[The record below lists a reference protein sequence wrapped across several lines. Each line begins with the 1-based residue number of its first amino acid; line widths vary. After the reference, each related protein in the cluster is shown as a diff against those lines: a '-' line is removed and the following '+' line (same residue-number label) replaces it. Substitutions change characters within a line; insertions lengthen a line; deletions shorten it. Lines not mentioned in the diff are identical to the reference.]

1 MYVGKPFVCRDDN
14 KLRSSSRVTEIRRAQ
29 KAVFDRKI
37 KLLADTV
44 EVSIMLALPLQ
55 MLLALLRSCLLC
67 RTQGTARDCP
77 GDPSIEDDTEVTPLI
92 DWISDTR

>member
-1 MYVGKPFVCRDDN
+1 MYVGKRFVCRDDN

-44 EVSIMLALPLQ
+44 EVSIMLALP
-55 MLLALLRSCLLC
+55 SGSWLC
-67 RTQGTARDCP
+67 RTQDTARDCP

>member
-1 MYVGKPFVCRDDN
+1 MYVGKRFVCRDDN

-44 EVSIMLALPLQ
+44 EVSIMLALPWIMALQ
-55 MLLALLRSCLLC
+55 N
-67 RTQGTARDCP
+67 
-77 GDPSIEDDTEVTPLI
+77 
-92 DWISDTR
+92 TRYSTGLPR